1 MIFEW
6 QFDERQV
13 KYGILKK
20 KKKKK
25 PTMTPDGNFLFPIL
39 YLIWLPEIPYFVRLQ
54 YNSFYFI
61 LCSLTLC

>member
-25 PTMTPDGNFLFPIL
+25 TDNDAWREFFVS
-39 YLIWLPEIPYFVRLQ
+39 YFVFDLAPRDTV
-54 YNSFYFI
+54 FR
-61 LCSLTLC
+61 